1 MNNNKKVNQ
10 KWKSR
15 EKAFGLGPIAFAIF
29 NTTWTDRAAKL
40 LYVLEM
46 LTRCVDI
53 DAAHA

>member
-1 MNNNKKVNQ
+1 MNNNKKANQ

-15 EKAFGLGPIAFAIF
+15 EKAFGLGPITFAIF
-29 NTTWTDRAAKL
+29 NTTWNDRAAK

-46 LTRCVDI
+46 LTRCFDI

>member
-1 MNNNKKVNQ
+1 MNNNKKANQ

-15 EKAFGLGPIAFAIF
+15 EKAFGLGPIAFAY
-29 NTTWTDRAAKL
+29 A
-40 LYVLEM
+40 LEM

>member
-15 EKAFGLGPIAFAIF
+15 EKAFGLGPITFAIF
-29 NTTWTDRAAKL
+29 NTTWNDRAAK